1 MQAFQFFINPILAK
15 IVLVLLQY
23 FKELCTQHTIASNA
37 PIEKE
42 KKKYF
47 LHNLATLLPKHTHPK
62 QQKNSEYGMLCNFC
76 GQLTSLRMLSFQKT
90 SP

>member
-37 PIEKE
+37 PIEK
-42 KKKYF
+42 KKKEIF
-47 LHNLATLLPKHTHPK
+47 SA
-62 QQKNSEYGMLCNFC
+62 QSGNFVA
-76 GQLTSLRMLSFQKT
+76 
-90 SP
+90 

>member
-42 KKKYF
+42 KRNIFCTIWQLCCLNTLIQNNKRTQNMVCY
-47 LHNLATLLPKHTHPK
+47 ATSVV
-62 QQKNSEYGMLCNFC
+62 N
-76 GQLTSLRMLSFQKT
+76 
-90 SP
+90 